1 MATEWQVVVLVLQIL
16 LLAVGYF
23 LFQQARAELNA
34 RAAETPVLGEVKAL
48 QRSVKQLL
56 AEIEETADRTSERLE
71 RRCAEAQEL
80 LNALDHRIAAAQ
92 EAQHSLP
99 TPSPER
105 IQAAAPPRRREK
117 VAKVPPATE
126 APTIAQ
132 GIAVAAENYT
142 GAQETQEP
150 SRDQTAREA
159 RRQAVYALA
168 DAGESPADIA
178 RATGLSE
185 GEVETLLS
193 LRFQRA

>member
-1 MATEWQVVVLVLQIL
+1 MATEWQIVVLVLQIL

-56 AEIEETADRTSERLE
+56 AEIEETADRTSERME

-80 LNALDHRIAAAQ
+80 LNALEHRIAAAQ

-99 TPSPER
+99 LPPPEWA
-105 IQAAAPPRRREK
+105 QAAASPRRREK
-117 VAKVPPATE
+117 VEKVPPAPN

-132 GIAVAAENYT
+132 GIAVAAENYS
-142 GAQETQEP
+142 GAQEP
-150 SRDQTAREA
+150 NRDQTARDA

-178 RATGLSE
+178 RATGFSE

>member
-1 MATEWQVVVLVLQIL
+1 MATEWQIVVLVLQIL

-56 AEIEETADRTSERLE
+56 AEIEETADRTSERME

-80 LNALDHRIAAAQ
+80 LNALEHRIAAAQ

-99 TPSPER
+99 LPPPER
-105 IQAAAPPRRREK
+105 TQAAAPRRREK
-117 VAKVPPATE
+117 VAKVLPAPN

-132 GIAVAAENYT
+132 GIAVAAENYS
-142 GAQETQEP
+142 GAQEP
-150 SRDQTAREA
+150 NRDLTARDA